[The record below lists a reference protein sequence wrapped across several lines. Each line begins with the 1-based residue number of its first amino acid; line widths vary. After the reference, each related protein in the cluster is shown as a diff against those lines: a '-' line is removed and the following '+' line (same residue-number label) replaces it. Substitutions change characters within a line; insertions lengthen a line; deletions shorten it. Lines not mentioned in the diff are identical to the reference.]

1 MKGADSP
8 DNLSRSEEENLE
20 ISLEVKKRSIFNKLK
35 PFKKRKKIR
44 EKMFSKN

>member
-20 ISLEVKKRSIFNKLK
+20 ISLEVKKGQYLK
-35 PFKKRKKIR
+35 
-44 EKMFSKN
+44 N